1 MEIFDF
7 EVASLSS
14 SSSTA
19 LLVPK
24 FVLFFFRGIRAL
36 LAAQIPSEA
45 ISAGWNTHIG
55 DIVPSKFK
63 SLTRSTCPADLTSTI
78 ANQ

>member
-24 FVLFFFRGIRAL
+24 FVLFFSRAL

-45 ISAGWNTHIG
+45 ISFRKICAMEEERGT
-55 DIVPSKFK
+55 
-63 SLTRSTCPADLTSTI
+63 TSVRNLI
-78 ANQ
+78 AVLGFHSQIA